1 MKNFSKIKY
10 LSLLFAMLV
19 PLAAIAADGPADGK
33 RLSAEQR
40 QARIVECKADPVKC
54 RAERQARYTQWCNT
68 NPERCKEMQ
77 ARMEKRI
84 AECKANPTQCKETHA
99 RMEKRMAECKA
110 NPEKCRAERQARFE
124 QRFKLADADGN
135 GMISRVEAEKA
146 MPRLVRRFD
155 RIDADKDGQISKE
168 EIAVARKVHFEQRR
182 RHQPSPTEAP
192 KI

>member
-1 MKNFSKIKY
+1 MKNVSKIKY
-10 LSLLFAMLV
+10 LSLLFAVLV

-40 QARIVECKADPVKC
+40 QARV
-54 RAERQARYTQWCNT
+54 
-68 NPERCKEMQ
+68 
-77 ARMEKRI
+77 
-84 AECKANPTQCKETHA
+84 AECKANPVQCKEMHA
-99 RMEKRMAECKA
+99 RMEKRVAECKA